1 MSVLITKADGTAEP
15 FEAEKLA
22 RSLERAGADE
32 ATAERICREI
42 EKELRPAITTS
53 EIYSRAFE
61 HLSSEK
67 HGPAARY
74 SLKRALLDFGP
85 SGFPFEAF
93 VAEIYR
99 AEGYQASIDQIIKGN
114 CVEHEVDV
122 VASLPAQAGKGGETL
137 YVEAK
142 FHNSPAFKA
151 DLKVVLY
158 VQARIEDIIAAGHAD
173 AKGLVVT
180 NTKFT
185 DMAKR
190 YAECR
195 LLGLLA
201 WDYPQGATLHERID
215 RAGLYPVTALTT
227 LSRREKTALLEDKIV
242 LCNTL
247 EKHRD
252 TLEKLGVTGT
262 KAETVFQEVRALCS
276 PARDI

>member
-1 MSVLITKADGTAEP
+1 MPVLITKSDGSTET
-15 FEAEKLA
+15 FEAEKLV
-22 RSLERAGADE
+22 RSLRRSGADE
-32 ATAERICREI
+32 ATAERIRREI
-42 EKELRPAITTS
+42 EKELRPNITTS
-53 EIYSRAFE
+53 EIYSRAFAR
-61 HLSSEK
+61 LSSEK

-74 SLKRALLDFGP
+74 SLKRAMLDFGP

-99 AEGYQASIDQIIKGN
+99 AEGYQASVDRIIKGN

-122 VASLPAQAGKGGETL
+122 VATKGSDSF

-158 VQARIEDIIAAGHAD
+158 VQARIEDIVAAGHPE

-201 WDYPQGATLHERID
+201 WDYPQGATLHDRIE

-227 LSRREKTALLEDKIV
+227 LSKREKTALLNEKIV

-252 TLEKLGVTGT
+252 TLERLGVAGA
-262 KAETVFQEVRALCS
+262 KAEIVFQEVRALCS

>member
-1 MSVLITKADGTAEP
+1 MSVLITKSDGTTEP
-15 FEAEKLA
+15 FEVSKLLGSLK
-22 RSLERAGADE
+22 RSGADE
-32 ATAERICREI
+32 ATAERISRDI
-42 EKELRPAITTS
+42 EKEVRPAMTTS
-53 EIYSRAFE
+53 EIYAHAFA
-61 HLSSEK
+61 HLSCER

-93 VAEIYR
+93 VAELYR
-99 AEGYQASIDQIIKGN
+99 SEGYHASIDQIIKGG

-122 VASLPAQAGKGGETL
+122 VAVKGDETI

-158 VQARIEDIIAAGHAD
+158 VQARIEDIVAAGHPG

-195 LLGLLA
+195 QLALLS

-215 RAGLYPVTALTT
+215 RAGLYPITALTT
-227 LSRREKTALLEDKIV
+227 LSKREKTALLSDKIV

-247 EKHRD
+247 HDHADVLDRMGIIGK
-252 TLEKLGVTGT
+252 
-262 KAETVFQEVRALCS
+262 KAEAVFQEVGALCS
-276 PARDI
+276 PARAI

>member
-1 MSVLITKADGTAEP
+1 MSVLITKSDGTAEP
-15 FEAEKLA
+15 FEAEKLM
-22 RSLERAGADE
+22 RSLRRSGADE

-53 EIYSRAFE
+53 EIYSRAFA
-61 HLSSEK
+61 HLSFEK

-74 SLKRALLDFGP
+74 SLKHAMLDFGP

-99 AEGYQASIDQIIKGN
+99 AEGYHASVDQIIKGH

-122 VASLPAQAGKGGETL
+122 VATKGGDTF

-158 VQARIEDIIAAGHAD
+158 VQARIEDIIAAGHPD
-173 AKGLVVT
+173 AKSLVAT

-185 DMAKR
+185 DTAKR

-195 LLGLLA
+195 LLGLLG

-215 RAGLYPVTALTT
+215 RAGLYPITALTT
-227 LSRREKTALLEDKIV
+227 LSKREKTALLSEKIV

-247 EKHRD
+247 RSHRD
-252 TLEKLGVTGT
+252 ALERIGVTGT
-262 KAETVFQEVRALCS
+262 KAETVFQEIKALCS
-276 PARDI
+276 PVGDI

>member
-1 MSVLITKADGTAEP
+1 MSVLITKADGIAEP
-15 FEAEKLA
+15 FEAEKLV
-22 RSLERAGADE
+22 RSLRRAGADE
-32 ATAERICREI
+32 AVAEHIRREI
-42 EKELRPAITTS
+42 EKELRPAMTTS
-53 EIYSRAFE
+53 EIYSRAFA

-93 VAEIYR
+93 IAEIYR
-99 AEGYQASIDQIIKGN
+99 AEGYQQVSIDQIIKGN

-122 VASLPAQAGKGGETL
+122 VATKDGETL

-158 VQARIEDIIAAGHAD
+158 VQARIEDIVAAGHPN

-227 LSRREKTALLEDKIV
+227 LSKREKTALLGDKIV

-252 TLEKLGVTGT
+252 TLERLGVTGT
-262 KAETVFQEVRALCS
+262 KLETVLEEVRALCS
-276 PARDI
+276 PIRDI